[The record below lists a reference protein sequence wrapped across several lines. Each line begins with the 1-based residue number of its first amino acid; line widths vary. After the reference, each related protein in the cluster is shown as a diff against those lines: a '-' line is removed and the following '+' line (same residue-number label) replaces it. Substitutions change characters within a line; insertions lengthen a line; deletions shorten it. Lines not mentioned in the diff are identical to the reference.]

1 MAVSTKSAI
10 LKSLVTARPNSYNES
25 VAWRCM
31 TNTGAGA
38 EHPPPRALDTYDQRK
53 LNTRSGAKVIRLHQ
67 GQAGSALGHEATSLD
82 KTRRMGG
89 DSNDPNALPKPTVYH
104 RFCRRKVLYEV
115 TKSLP
120 KAEGFVAMYLP
131 RGPRTP
137 PLWCVALPPGQP
149 AVPKT
154 KIIVTMV
161 SLRAW
166 VHVQRATHNIHH
178 KALVRHAGTPPQPN
192 PTQPTHQ
199 PQTRQPTHLPNHPL
213 QTLDEVLRVM
223 ASESEPRVDEQAYL
237 DLTPEELESALLT
250 RAGSA
255 VRHGTGWATGL
266 GGVPTGP
273 ESGGRTKQHPRV
285 TTAQMSTRI
294 EGAAVQLRRGV
305 VQPFI
310 SAVRPTGVTAGSGG
324 IGIDARAGQQVHNS
338 RCNGHYPGQYAP
350 APRAQRRKRERA
362 DGAGETSVAS
372 RIVGMETS
380 IADHFP
386 AVQDGPA
393 VQAGRGGTGIGRP
406 GSRLTLSP
414 GPDTILGPDTRPK
427 PGDAAYFGGDGPEYM
442 GDLEFVA
449 PVRSAPSYDDRLH
462 TPLVGL

>member
-1 MAVSTKSAI
+1 
-10 LKSLVTARPNSYNES
+10 
-25 VAWRCM
+25 
-31 TNTGAGA
+31 
-38 EHPPPRALDTYDQRK
+38 
-53 LNTRSGAKVIRLHQ
+53 
-67 GQAGSALGHEATSLD
+67 
-82 KTRRMGG
+82 
-89 DSNDPNALPKPTVYH
+89 
-104 RFCRRKVLYEV
+104 
-115 TKSLP
+115 
-120 KAEGFVAMYLP
+120 
-131 RGPRTP
+131 
-137 PLWCVALPPGQP
+137 
-149 AVPKT
+149 
-154 KIIVTMV
+154 
-161 SLRAW
+161 
-166 VHVQRATHNIHH
+166 
-178 KALVRHAGTPPQPN
+178 
-192 PTQPTHQ
+192 
-199 PQTRQPTHLPNHPL
+199 
-213 QTLDEVLRVM
+213 M

-237 DLTPEELESALLT
+237 DLTPEELEAALLT

-273 ESGGRTKQHPRV
+273 ESGGRAKQHPRV

-338 RCNGHYPGQYAP
+338 RCNGHYPGQYVP
-350 APRAQRRKRERA
+350 APRARRRKRERA
-362 DGAGETSVAS
+362 DGAGETSGAS

-462 TPLVGL
+462 TPLMGL

>member
-154 KIIVTMV
+154 KIIVTM
-161 SLRAW
+161 
-166 VHVQRATHNIHH
+166 
-178 KALVRHAGTPPQPN
+178 
-192 PTQPTHQ
+192 
-199 PQTRQPTHLPNHPL
+199 
-213 QTLDEVLRVM
+213 TLDEVLRVM